1 MTYSIKPQEPQPFA
15 GDLGKKCLKIATGES
30 PLEGRCGWL
39 IVALEGK
46 EPLFEF
52 GQRREIVGRENL
64 PLHDG
69 EIDFDLI
76 ELTGVDQD
84 GIGPFVA

>member
-1 MTYSIKPQEPQPFA
+1 
-15 GDLGKKCLKIATGES
+15 
-30 PLEGRCGWL
+30 
-39 IVALEGK
+39 VALEGK

>member
-1 MTYSIKPQEPQPFA
+1 MRFA
-15 GDLGKKCLKIATGES
+15 H
-30 PLEGRCGWL
+30 
-39 IVALEGK
+39 VALEGK

-52 GQRREIVGRENL
+52 GQRREIVGREDL

-69 EIDFDLI
+69 EIHFDVI
-76 ELTGVDQD
+76 EPTGVDRSVDQD